1 MTKENILSLIFEFY
15 KETWKYDEND
25 ELDNVME
32 YIYSVEHDVKT
43 KEDLDL
49 KLIYDRLKALMGV
62 IRFKCGFE
70 SIIINSNP
78 IFEDLRRI
86 IDEIS
91 LNNGDIINVY
101 NYILTVYNNL
111 IDKITNLS
119 FINNNYDGV
128 IGKEGLYLA
137 VESLKSLITNKS
149 YRNLFSSEQ
158 IREVLIDCI
167 KLNNG
172 ITDIRII
179 ESKYKEIIN
188 MIWKQSLT
196 LPNDKGEFRVLFSNI
211 SGDSL
216 SNQAELLI
224 NRQDQSSCS
233 MISSKFI
240 ATYGSSTRRIGFIY
254 PNDSEIIMA
263 SAYDLGSNVFGSG
276 LTNSEKGTLLAT
288 PEVIERIGIS
298 RSKEK
303 GEDVYSSTCYSEFLV
318 KAKPSGIMVIGLGE
332 NDLNVDYQEAIEL
345 SRKMNLPIHFVDTM
359 QYKSELSE
367 IDKYYIAFHSILSF
381 MEMTMD
387 DFIYQED
394 NGTRINK
401 IIEIIEMY
409 KEQIFEVFLT
419 LKNSNNL
426 NKENMLKSLDKI
438 VDFSLIDEKEIG

>member
-25 ELDNVME
+25 ELDNLME
-32 YIYSVEHDVKT
+32 YIYSIEHEVKT

-91 LNNGDIINVY
+91 LNNGDVINVY

-149 YRNLFSSEQ
+149 YRNLLSSEQ

-179 ESKYKEIIN
+179 ETKYKEIIS

-216 SNQAELLI
+216 SNQAESLI

-298 RSKEK
+298 RAKEK
-303 GEDVYSSTCYSEFLV
+303 GEDVYSSTFYSEFLV

-345 SRKMNLPIHFVDTM
+345 SRKMNLPIQFVDTM

-381 MEMTMD
+381 MGMTMD
-387 DFIYQED
+387 DFIHQED
-394 NGTRINK
+394 NGIRIDK
-401 IIEIIEMY
+401 IIEMY
-409 KEQIFEVFLT
+409 KDQISEVFKT